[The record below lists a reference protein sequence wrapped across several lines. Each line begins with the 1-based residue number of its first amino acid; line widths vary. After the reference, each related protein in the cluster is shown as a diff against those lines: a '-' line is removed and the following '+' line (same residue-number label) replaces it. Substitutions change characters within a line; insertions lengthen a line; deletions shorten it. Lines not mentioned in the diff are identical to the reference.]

1 MIILLEYNLF
11 LNAIRL
17 KTQDMCNKAV
27 KTCFFLFD
35 SVPHWYKSQK
45 MCDEAIDDY
54 LTALKFIRDWVVT
67 NKMPEKL
74 HDF

>member
-35 SVPHWYKSQK
+35 SVPHRYKSQK

-67 NKMPEKL
+67 NKMSEKL